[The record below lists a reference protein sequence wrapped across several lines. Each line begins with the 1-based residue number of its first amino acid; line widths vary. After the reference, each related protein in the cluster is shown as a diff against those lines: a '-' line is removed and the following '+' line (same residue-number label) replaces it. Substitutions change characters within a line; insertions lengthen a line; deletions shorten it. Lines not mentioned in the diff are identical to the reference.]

1 MTKEEAFEILEA
13 QFLGLEAAPAI
24 TDLGDFEF
32 IDQELIAR
40 QQEIGRKA
48 LEKAA
53 RRKALRLI
61 KRASDPAAP
70 AQVAIKAAEARRR
83 YVVH

>member
-1 MTKEEAFEILEA
+1 MTRDDAFEALEA
-13 QFLGLEAAPAI
+13 QYLGLEAAPAI
-24 TDLGDFEF
+24 TDLSDLEF
-32 IDQELIAR
+32 IDHELLAR
-40 QQEIGRKA
+40 QQEVGRKA

-61 KRASDPAAP
+61 KRASDPAAS
-70 AQVAIKAAEARRR
+70 AQLAIEAAEARRK

>member
-1 MTKEEAFEILEA
+1 MTRENAFEILEA
-13 QFLGLEAAPAI
+13 QLLGLEAAPAI
-24 TDLGDFEF
+24 PDLSDLEF

-40 QQEIGRKA
+40 QQEVGRKA

-61 KRASDPAAP
+61 KKASDPAAS
-70 AQVAIKAAEARRR
+70 AQVAIKAAEARRK
-83 YVVH
+83 YVLH